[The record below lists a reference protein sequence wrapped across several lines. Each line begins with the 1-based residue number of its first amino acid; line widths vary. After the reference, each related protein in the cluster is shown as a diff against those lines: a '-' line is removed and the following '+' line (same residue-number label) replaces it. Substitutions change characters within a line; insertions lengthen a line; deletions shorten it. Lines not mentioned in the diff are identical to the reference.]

1 MIKNT
6 ITAASI
12 YEAQGLKDEALE
24 IYKQILKEDAGNK
37 NAIDAIRRLSG
48 FRSKHENL
56 NYEMLDFYL
65 NIKSEAELH
74 EFKRWLIKI

>member
-24 IYKQILKEDAGNK
+24 IYKQILIEDPGNK
-37 NAIDAIRRLSG
+37 NATAALRRLSG
-48 FRSKHENL
+48 FASKHANL

-65 NIKSEAELH
+65 NIKSKAELN
-74 EFKRWLIKI
+74 EFLRWLIKI